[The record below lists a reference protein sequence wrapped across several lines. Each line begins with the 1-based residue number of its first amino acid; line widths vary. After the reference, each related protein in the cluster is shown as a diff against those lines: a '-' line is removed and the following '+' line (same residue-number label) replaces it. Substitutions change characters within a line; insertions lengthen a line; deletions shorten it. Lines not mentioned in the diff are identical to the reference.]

1 MDYSCRLNSEQVFQS
16 NLAKNIFGKNPV
28 YILGRHWTLLH
39 LLSLQAEVS
48 KYEGK
53 KWKKFFTKLECL
65 LPSFSNFQFIFVYTW
80 WGLVERII
88 FEDLRYD
95 KLHLIIGRIT
105 KFQNLNFQMMKKF
118 CLGNER
124 RVFLGNW
131 RHKNN
136 GYFLKENHVVVFLL
150 TPRLLCFAILNISGT
165 SNIAMT
171 AVSSTKKVN
180 WKIRTKFRQNKV
192 MLKEVF

>member
-1 MDYSCRLNSEQVFQS
+1 MRE
-16 NLAKNIFGKNPV
+16 
-28 YILGRHWTLLH
+28 
-39 LLSLQAEVS
+39 
-48 KYEGK
+48 K
-53 KWKKFFTKLECL
+53 KWKKFIMSFTK
-65 LPSFSNFQFIFVYTW
+65 FFQFPIYFFFYTW

-105 KFQNLNFQMMKKF
+105 KFQNLNFQVMKKF
-118 CLGNER
+118 YLGNVR

-131 RHKNN
+131 THKNN
-136 GYFLKENHVVVFLL
+136 GYFPNENHVVVFLL

-165 SNIAMT
+165 SNIIAMT

-180 WKIRTKFRQNKV
+180 WKRRTKFRQNKV
-192 MLKEVF
+192 MLKQVF